1 MNIKNVLSLI
11 LVKYSNDD
19 GINEKV
25 LEEIQEAIK
34 EMQAAEAMF
43 NNVDDPNLIEAAI
56 YREEAAKK
64 KFDYLLSIAKE
75 QYSRRKIEPNEE
87 MEI

>member
-1 MNIKNVLSLI
+1 MNIKNVLSLM
-11 LVKYSNDD
+11 LVKYSSDD
-19 GINEKV
+19 SISDKI
-25 LEEIQEAIK
+25 LKEIQESIK
-34 EMQAAEAMF
+34 EMQVAESMF

-75 QYSRRKIEPNEE
+75 QYSRQKIEPNEE